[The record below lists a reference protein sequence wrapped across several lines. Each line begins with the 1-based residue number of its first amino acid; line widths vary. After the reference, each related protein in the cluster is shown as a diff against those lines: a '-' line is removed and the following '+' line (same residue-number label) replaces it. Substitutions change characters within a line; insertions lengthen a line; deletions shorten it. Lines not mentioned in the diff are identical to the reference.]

1 MVDSKHS
8 RTKEDLT
15 LEPGMILALL
25 YLERQLQTEGLTVQD
40 SYVIIM
46 SDDISRHIIVVK

>member
-15 LEPGMILALL
+15 LEPGMIPALL

-46 SDDISRHIIVVK
+46 SDDIS